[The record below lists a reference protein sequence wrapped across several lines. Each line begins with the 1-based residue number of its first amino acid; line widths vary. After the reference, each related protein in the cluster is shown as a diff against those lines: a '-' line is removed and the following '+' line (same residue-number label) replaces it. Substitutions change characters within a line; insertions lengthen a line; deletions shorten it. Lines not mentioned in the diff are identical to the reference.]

1 VFAFALYRRWTLP
14 IAALAGVGAAVG
26 EALHD
31 LTVYRELFN
40 TLELQVATAVAMLL
54 SGLLVAG
61 VGGWLLVRTLR
72 QTGVLETFP
81 SDR

>member
-1 VFAFALYRRWTLP
+1 
-14 IAALAGVGAAVG
+14 
-26 EALHD
+26 
-31 LTVYRELFN
+31 
-40 TLELQVATAVAMLL
+40 MLL